1 MKKILVIFI
10 ILCCNLTVYAISD
23 SATSSVV
30 LDTSSRRILYQ
41 KNKDEKRL
49 IASITKIMTA
59 VVAIENKNLDDVVT
73 VGEEVLPMY
82 GSNIYIEV
90 GEKMT
95 LRNLL
100 YGLLLRSGNDAA
112 VVLAKYV
119 GGSEE
124 NFVKMMNKKAQEI
137 GMKNT
142 IFSNSHGL
150 DEDTQNY
157 STAYDMALLSSY
169 ASTLLDYCDISST
182 KKWTVSTGEKT
193 YVWYNR
199 NKLLKSYK
207 YATGGKTG
215 YTPKAGRTLVTTANK
230 NNLNLTAVTLNDGD
244 EYYDHEKLYEY
255 VFSLY
260 DNILLIDKNNF
271 SVENFNYD
279 GNVYVK
285 ESFFYPLTKKEQKLV
300 KVVSDIYTDGDFKDD
315 EKIGDVI
322 VSLNDK
328 EIYREDIYVTTLKK
342 SEKKENFFVRIFNF
356 FKNLFN

>member
-1 MKKILVIFI
+1 
-10 ILCCNLTVYAISD
+10 
-23 SATSSVV
+23 
-30 LDTSSRRILYQ
+30 
-41 KNKDEKRL
+41 
-49 IASITKIMTA
+49 
-59 VVAIENKNLDDVVT
+59 
-73 VGEEVLPMY
+73 
-82 GSNIYIEV
+82 
-90 GEKMT
+90 
-95 LRNLL
+95 
-100 YGLLLRSGNDAA
+100 
-112 VVLAKYV
+112 
-119 GGSEE
+119 
-124 NFVKMMNKKAQEI
+124 MMNKKAQEI

-300 KVVSDIYTDGDFKDD
+300 KVVSDIYTDGNFKDD
-315 EKIGDVI
+315 EKIGDAI

>member
-1 MKKILVIFI
+1 
-10 ILCCNLTVYAISD
+10 
-23 SATSSVV
+23 
-30 LDTSSRRILYQ
+30 
-41 KNKDEKRL
+41 
-49 IASITKIMTA
+49 
-59 VVAIENKNLDDVVT
+59 
-73 VGEEVLPMY
+73 
-82 GSNIYIEV
+82 
-90 GEKMT
+90 
-95 LRNLL
+95 
-100 YGLLLRSGNDAA
+100 
-112 VVLAKYV
+112 
-119 GGSEE
+119 
-124 NFVKMMNKKAQEI
+124 MMNKKAQEI

-142 IFSNSHGL
+142 TFSNSHGL

-182 KKWTVSTGEKT
+182 KKWTVTTGEKT